1 MTTPATEA
9 TDQGQQ
15 YLAPGVAP
23 VTVAER
29 LAGKWNAPMQ
39 PRRPAPQRPCN
50 LGLFD
55 EDSRKQMEIF

>member
-1 MTTPATEA
+1 MSTPPTEA

-23 VTVAER
+23 MTTAQR
-29 LAGKWNAPMQ
+29 LASRWNAPLQ
-39 PRRPAPQRPCN
+39 PRSRAAQRPCN

-55 EDSRKQMEIF
+55 EDTKRQESLL

>member
-23 VTVAER
+23 VTTAQR
-29 LAGKWNAPMQ
+29 LAHRWDAPMQ
-39 PRRPAPQRPCN
+39 PKTRAQQRPCN

-55 EDSRKQMEIF
+55 EDAKRQESLL

>member
-1 MTTPATEA
+1 MTTPATET

-23 VTVAER
+23 VSMAER
-29 LAGKWNAPMQ
+29 LAGRWSAPLQ
-39 PRRPAPQRPCN
+39 PRRPRPQKPCN

-55 EDSRKQMEIF
+55 DDARNQMALL